1 MTRKA
6 NKRVSIALTN
16 EQFDLASKVAAE
28 KGLSRSA
35 MFVFALEEYIKEQ
48 NQAAMITNYIDWQID
63 QRLRG
68 LSQQQEK
75 TVKEEVQ

>member
-16 EQFDLASKVAAE
+16 EQFDLVSKVAAE

-68 LSQQQEK
+68 LSQPQEK
-75 TVKEEVQ
+75 TVKEEAQ

>member
-6 NKRVSIALTN
+6 NKRVSIALTD
-16 EQFDLASKVAAE
+16 EQFDLVSKVAAE

-68 LSQQQEK
+68 LSQPQEK